1 MTQDYFP
8 LKYMYKTVTSKFF
21 FNKILEFSSS
31 GFGVIRDDCHL
42 LNATCCSRSSL
53 DGGEAFL
60 WLLSYMTKWIAL
72 HSLFLRKYYQCSM
85 KKTFAM
91 IFFLIFLC

>member
-53 DGGEAFL
+53 DGGEAFFFKL
-60 WLLSYMTKWIAL
+60 TLTRV
-72 HSLFLRKYYQCSM
+72 HSIPDTCYASNVM
-85 KKTFAM
+85 
-91 IFFLIFLC
+91 